1 MHRLRTVITVI
12 AVCGVTGLAGLLGID
27 AFGGKATAADEIIR
41 LPVTVQAGDTLWS
54 IAAEHAEEDSDI
66 RAYVREIISLNDLDG
81 NTIYAGHT
89 ILVPV
94 TKA

>member
-1 MHRLRTVITVI
+1 M
-12 AVCGVTGLAGLLGID
+12 GVG
-27 AFGGKATAADEIIR
+27 AFGGKAIAANVVVNQ
-41 LPVTVQAGDTLWS
+41 PVTIHAGDTLWS
-54 IAAEHAEEDSDI
+54 IAAAYAEDGSDI
-66 RAYVREIISLNDLDG
+66 RAYVREIAELNEIDG